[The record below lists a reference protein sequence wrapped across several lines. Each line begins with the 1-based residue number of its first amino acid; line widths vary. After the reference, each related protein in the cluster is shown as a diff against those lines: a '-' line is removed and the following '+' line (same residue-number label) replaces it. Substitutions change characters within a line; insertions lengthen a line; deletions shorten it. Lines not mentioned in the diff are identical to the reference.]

1 MWSLMFTP
9 SGPQDIPTAH
19 TQPLC
24 CSRVQKAFARC
35 WIYLQRE
42 AQDRWWPELFYN
54 VLIPC
59 HFHYSAELTLVHI
72 FYICRVLQYFSQSF
86 QQQGC
91 LVVSICDIFSLLE
104 HLIQSCRLHLQSV
117 RTFSFINS
125 QTNSYN
131 LHSETA
137 FRYSLCPVSR
147 MPPYSPNAQTVCRE
161 AEAKGPWVWQGAA
174 A

>member
-125 QTNSYN
+125 NRQFSQQTNPIISAWYDTVSCLSPEYVCLHMGKIN
-131 LHSETA
+131 L
-137 FRYSLCPVSR
+137 RLCHW
-147 MPPYSPNAQTVCRE
+147 
-161 AEAKGPWVWQGAA
+161 K
-174 A
+174 